1 MRGHPAPRFAIGVP
15 AAIAAVGYL
24 IAGLHSLAGWLDP
37 FRYLSGFYY
46 AGQGTLTSGVDW
58 GHLAVLAAASA
69 VVLAAAVAVFQ
80 RRDLGGA
87 NRPRPGPARAYDR
100 RPTHSA
106 ARR

>member
-1 MRGHPAPRFAIGVP
+1 MP

-58 GHLAVLAAASA
+58 APPGRAGAAVGRGAG
-69 VVLAAAVAVFQ
+69 AAVAVFE

-87 NRPRPGPARAYDR
+87 
-100 RPTHSA
+100 
-106 ARR
+106 